1 MVSAAGILT
10 TMNMVVRQNN
20 SNPMKCIYEE
30 PQIEILYIKVEQG
43 FAQSNGVEMDV
54 NGWGTEDFGGTA
66 E

>member
-1 MVSAAGILT
+1 
-10 TMNMVVRQNN
+10 MNMVVRQNN

-30 PQIEILYIKVEQG
+30 PQIEILCIRVEQG

>member
-20 SNPMKCIYEE
+20 SNPMKRIYEE
-30 PQIEILYIKVEQG
+30 PQIEILLIRVEQG